1 PIRGELKILEFGR
14 RALLAKFASGYK
26 VMSLLLTCFID
37 AFSLFRNITRSLMG
51 FYF

>member
-14 RALLAKFASGYK
+14 RVLLTKFVSGYK
-26 VMSLLLTCFID
+26 VISLLLTYFID
-37 AFSLFRNITRSLMG
+37 AFSLFRNITRLLIG